1 MYCVIC
7 KMNVSTRALR
17 PTTIAKIPQFFK
29 YGKEKIR
36 LRTDCCNAFPQFC
49 KYGMGA
55 KFPGNESSME
65 RKFLDFSIHGNVC
78 SRERQFHGNKNS
90 ICGLF
95 APGNE
100 SAEERKV
107 QIPFIPRGLS
117 RYTSHNA
124 GRLAGLWTFRSSALS
139 FPEAKSLQMELS
151 IPGTFAPWNFSS
163 SGTFVPRERTFQE
176 LSLTG
181 IFVPVEL
188 SLLRSEC
195 SKNFHSL
202 AFLFRTGTF
211 VSSER
216 IGYSKNF
223 CSKHQKKSKTNYTPR
238 SSLCA
243 LITFVR

>member
-107 QIPFIPRGLS
+107 QIPFIPRGLF

-163 SGTFVPRERTFQE
+163 SGTLFLESER
-176 LSLTG
+176 
-181 IFVPVEL
+181 
-188 SLLRSEC
+188 
-195 SKNFHSL
+195 SKNFRSL
-202 AFLFRTGTF
+202 EYSFPWNFRSSGVNVPRTF
-211 VSSER
+211 
-216 IGYSKNF
+216 IPWHF
-223 CSKHQKKSKTNYTPR
+223 CSGLELSFLQSE
-238 SSLCA
+238 
-243 LITFVR
+243 